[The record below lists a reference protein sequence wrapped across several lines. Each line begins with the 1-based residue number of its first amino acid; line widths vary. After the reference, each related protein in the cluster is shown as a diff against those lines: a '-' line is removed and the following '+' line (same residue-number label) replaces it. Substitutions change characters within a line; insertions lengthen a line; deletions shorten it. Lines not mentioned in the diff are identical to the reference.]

1 MNTPCSADICRVLA
15 FSSSGPWLW
24 GSAAPWLCPGTWAP
38 GSAAVSFL
46 LAAPRALG
54 EAELMKSV
62 GRALCGSMLTNS
74 SSLEL
79 APVGKTIV
87 EATWPGLRDGTGEGQ
102 CRPQGRTQEG
112 FSLKPPAALASS

>member
-1 MNTPCSADICRVLA
+1 MGLSCSLA
-15 FSSSGPWLW
+15 LPRDLGSWLSGCL
-24 GSAAPWLCPGTWAP
+24 
-38 GSAAVSFL
+38 L

-102 CRPQGRTQEG
+102 CCPQGRTQEG